1 MENNFGK
8 NLKRIRT
15 NNNMKQDELAQKMK
29 VKQVTISSWETGR
42 SEPSMGDIARLSE
55 ILQCTQEELIGIKKT
70 VGNIS
75 IEDILAKI
83 SELNIVELEKIDC
96 AIKNRIQT
104 LKEIQY
110 LEVQR
115 REHEEKIRRMEAE
128 LARLKGELK

>member
-70 VGNIS
+70 IGNITV
-75 IEDILAKI
+75 EDILAKI
-83 SELNIVELEKIDC
+83 NELDVFELEKIEG
-96 AIKNRIQT
+96 AIKIRIQT
-104 LKEIQY
+104 LREIRY
-110 LEVQR
+110 LEQQR
-115 REHEEKIRRMEAE
+115 HEHELKIKEMEEA
-128 LARLKGELK
+128 LAKLKGEMP